1 MITNVQRNIIEYD
14 LNFFNC
20 CSLSIIPNTIY
31 LQPNIPNN
39 YLIFNDRCFL
49 KTFRPSAES
58 VKLYI
63 FVSQKSKQSGI
74 NMAEIELLNQIRNK
88 ASQRK
93 KTIVLPESHD
103 DRVLRAA
110 EILTNEK
117 VASIITLG
125 NEDKIRRDAQK
136 INVSLQGVRIIDPD
150 KSEKLSDFTNIFFN
164 LRKHKGVTIE
174 QAREIIR
181 RDIFFA
187 GMMVREGMADGSVG
201 GSFAT
206 TADITRAAIFC
217 VGLKEG
223 ISILSSFFLM
233 VYPDLV
239 YSFAD
244 CAVNPNPDAKQLS
257 DIAISTADNHKKL
270 TGEEAFIAM
279 LSFSTKGSAEHE
291 LIDKVR
297 EATKF
302 VKEKRP
308 DLKVDGE
315 LQFDAAVVE
324 SIGRKKAPSSEV
336 AGRANVLVF
345 PDLNAGNIG
354 YKIAQRLGKA
364 EAIGPVNQGLKKPFF
379 DLSRGCSVDDIVN
392 TAAIACLMAD

>member
-1 MITNVQRNIIEYD
+1 MSEI
-14 LNFFNC
+14 L
-20 CSLSIIPNTIY
+20 L
-31 LQPNIPNN
+31 
-39 YLIFNDRCFL
+39 L
-49 KTFRPSAES
+49 K
-58 VKLYI
+58 
-63 FVSQKSKQSGI
+63 
-74 NMAEIELLNQIRNK
+74 QIREK
-88 ASQRK
+88 ASQKR

-103 DRVLRAA
+103 ERVLRAA
-110 EILTNEK
+110 EILTKEK

-125 NEDKIRRDAQK
+125 NEQKIRDEAQK
-136 INVSLQGVRIIDPD
+136 LGVDLQGVRIIDPE
-150 KSEKLSDFTNIFFN
+150 KSDRLSDFTNIFYN
-164 LRKHKGVTIE
+164 KRKHKGVTIE
-174 QAREIIR
+174 QARDTIK
-181 RDIFFA
+181 RDLFFA
-187 GMMVREGMADGSVG
+187 GMMVSEGVADGSVA

-206 TADITRAAIFC
+206 TADVTRAAIFC

-233 VYPDLV
+233 VYPDKV

-244 CAVNPNPDAKQLS
+244 CAVNPNPDASQLA

-270 TGEEAFIAM
+270 TGEEPFIAM

-291 LIDKVR
+291 LVDKVR
-297 EATKF
+297 NATKF
-302 VKEKRP
+302 IRERRP

-315 LQFDAAVVE
+315 LQFDAAIVE
-324 SIGRKKAPSSEV
+324 NVGKKKAPGSDV

-364 EAIGPVNQGLKKPFF
+364 EAVGPVNQGVKKPFF
-379 DLSRGCSVDDIVN
+379 DLSRGCSVEDIVN